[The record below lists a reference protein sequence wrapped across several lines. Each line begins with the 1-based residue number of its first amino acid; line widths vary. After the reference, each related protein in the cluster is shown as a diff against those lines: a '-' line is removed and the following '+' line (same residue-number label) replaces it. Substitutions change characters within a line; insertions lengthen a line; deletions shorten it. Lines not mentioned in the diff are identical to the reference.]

1 MVTYLHVNTPVDLD
15 WYSSDVD
22 DAADMDSLEF
32 GDPDVVDGELTAP
45 VVPIAPDEFRCG
57 SCFLI
62 RHRSQL
68 ARGRGDSSICLD
80 CD

>member
-1 MVTYLHVNTPVDLD
+1 MNTPVDLD

-22 DAADMDSLEF
+22 DVPDVESFDV
-32 GDPDVVDGELTAP
+32 GDLDVVDGELTAP
-45 VVPIAPDEFRCG
+45 VVPIAADEFRCG

-68 ARGRGDSSICLD
+68 SRARDGLSICHD